1 MRDRDAVMEEKQRLE
16 ERLQRQAE
24 SAAARTEELL
34 KQAQQAKDEAAHW
47 RLNSHGES
55 KVPVEPREV
64 KKAPQP
70 TPHSG
75 RSTPPQPDALP
86 VMESAVKAIKEHF
99 VQAKAAG
106 SGWEGGSWVGWE
118 EAGRCGVRRRRG
130 EAGEV

>member
-55 KVPVEPREV
+55 Y
-64 KKAPQP
+64 
-70 TPHSG
+70 
-75 RSTPPQPDALP
+75 L
-86 VMESAVKAIKEHF
+86 
-99 VQAKAAG
+99 
-106 SGWEGGSWVGWE
+106 
-118 EAGRCGVRRRRG
+118 
-130 EAGEV
+130 